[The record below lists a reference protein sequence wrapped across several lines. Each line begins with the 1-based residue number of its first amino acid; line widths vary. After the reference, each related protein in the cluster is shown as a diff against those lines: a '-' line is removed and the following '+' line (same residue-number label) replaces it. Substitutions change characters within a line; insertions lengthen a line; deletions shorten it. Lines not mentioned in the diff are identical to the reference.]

1 MSRRGKH
8 GLDKAALIKE
18 LSFQLCQLP
27 AEEVI
32 LRWIPPAELY
42 EIENHHAFQ
51 QAEAMVVGS
60 ENAQL
65 QELAVASGFK
75 LQGRDAKTVLEAGG
89 GEIMIRML
97 NAIRY
102 NAVLVQNDALTKCI
116 SALTRTENFFDSKV
130 DEKKQLLVQLLK
142 VRHTEV
148 CDTELLESVDFNSL
162 FESIEAEGEHY
173 DNYREEAIRIGSNF
187 GGALSH
193 G

>member
-1 MSRRGKH
+1 MSKYVPKWKVEDLRSALIKLKPELKELVSRRGKH
-8 GLDKAALIKE
+8 GLDKAALMKE
-18 LSFQLCQLP
+18 LTFQLCQLP

-51 QAEAMVVGS
+51 QAEAMVVAS

-89 GEIMIRML
+89 GEIMICML

-102 NAVLVQNDALTKCI
+102 NAVLGLQNNA
-116 SALTRTENFFDSKV
+116 
-130 DEKKQLLVQLLK
+130 
-142 VRHTEV
+142 
-148 CDTELLESVDFNSL
+148 
-162 FESIEAEGEHY
+162 
-173 DNYREEAIRIGSNF
+173 RI
-187 GGALSH
+187 
-193 G
+193 